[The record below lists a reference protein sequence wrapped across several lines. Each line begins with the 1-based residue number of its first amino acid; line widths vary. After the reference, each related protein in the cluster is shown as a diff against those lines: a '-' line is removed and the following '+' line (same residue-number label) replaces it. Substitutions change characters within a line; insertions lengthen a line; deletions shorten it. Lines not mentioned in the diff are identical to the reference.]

1 MVIKMTKEK
10 DKLRDNE
17 LKSFLDK
24 YLNNSDVNLLSI
36 RTKAENFVKF
46 EGEYEQILLA
56 LDASD
61 DRIVDYVRVY
71 ETPYVKFDK
80 KKILKN
86 IRTVLIEFDPYRYSR
101 YDIFLSHFIKSNLW
115 TKEDVEEKREYFRK
129 IFDELSDYFTA
140 CVRYYFEDDEDQFLH
155 ELSLPMANLVD
166 LMESV
171 PKSRVSRK
179 IIKEYKE
186 GIHPADSFVNNFE
199 ELNFYDLYW
208 FFLFIFFGNAS
219 ISLIWKNN

>member
-1 MVIKMTKEK
+1 MIKMTKEK

-24 YLNNSDVNLLSI
+24 YLNNSDIELLAI

-46 EGEYEQILLA
+46 EGEYGKILLA
-56 LDASD
+56 LGVSD
-61 DRIVDYVRVY
+61 DRIVDYIRVY

-140 CVRYYFEDDEDQFLH
+140 CVRYYFEGDEDQFMH

-179 IIKEYKE
+179 IIREYKE
-186 GIHPADSFVNNFE
+186 GVHPADSFVDNFE

-208 FFLFIFFGNAS
+208 FFLFIFFGNS
-219 ISLIWKNN
+219 GISLIWKNN

>member
-1 MVIKMTKEK
+1 MVNKMTKEK

-24 YLNNSDVNLLSI
+24 YLNNSGIELLAI

-46 EGEYEQILLA
+46 EGEYGKILLA
-56 LDASD
+56 LGVSD

-71 ETPYVKFDK
+71 ETPYVKFN
-80 KKILKN
+80 KKIFKD
-86 IRTVLIEFDPYRYSR
+86 IRTVLIEFDPHRYSR
-101 YDIFLSHFIKSNLW
+101 YDIFMSHFIKSNLW
-115 TKEDVEEKREYFRK
+115 TKEDVDEKREYFRK

-140 CVRYYFEDDEDQFLH
+140 CVRYYFEDDEDQFMH

-171 PKSRVSRK
+171 PKSRVSRR
-179 IIKEYKE
+179 IIREYKE
-186 GIHPADSFVNNFE
+186 GVHPADSFVDNFE

-208 FFLFIFFGNAS
+208 FFLFIFFGNAG

>member
-1 MVIKMTKEK
+1 MIKMTKEK

-24 YLNNSDVNLLSI
+24 YLNNSDIELLAI
-36 RTKAENFVKF
+36 RTKAGNFVKF
-46 EGEYEQILLA
+46 EGEYGKILLA
-56 LDASD
+56 LGASD
-61 DRIVDYVRVY
+61 DRIVDYIRVY
-71 ETPYVKFDK
+71 ETPYVKFNK

-140 CVRYYFEDDEDQFLH
+140 CVRYYFEGDEDQFMH

-171 PKSRVSRK
+171 PKSSVSRR
-179 IIKEYKE
+179 IIKEYKK
-186 GIHPADSFVNNFE
+186 GIHPADSFVDNFE

-208 FFLFIFFGNAS
+208 FFLFIFFGDTS
-219 ISLIWKNN
+219 EGLKWKNK

>member
-1 MVIKMTKEK
+1 MIKMTKEK

>member
-24 YLNNSDVNLLSI
+24 YLNNSDIELLAI

-46 EGEYEQILLA
+46 EGEYGKILLA
-56 LDASD
+56 LGVSD
-61 DRIVDYVRVY
+61 DRIVDYIRVY

-140 CVRYYFEDDEDQFLH
+140 CVRYYFEGDEDQFMH

-179 IIKEYKE
+179 IIREYKE
-186 GIHPADSFVNNFE
+186 GVHPADSFVDNFE

-208 FFLFIFFGNAS
+208 FFLFIFFGNS
-219 ISLIWKNN
+219 GISLIWKNN